1 MATTNGEADVADGH
15 NPERNGAMYD
25 PTDDPF
31 VPERQSAD
39 DMDEQRNKNIAY
51 QYLCHL
57 EEAKKWI
64 EACIDEEMPPT
75 TELEEGLR
83 NGVYLAKLGHY
94 YAPNK
99 VPLKRI
105 YDKEQN
111 KYTSKGLHFRHTDNI
126 NYWLRSMEDIGLPQI
141 FYPETTDV
149 YDRKN
154 MPRVVYCVHAL
165 SLYLFKLGKA
175 PQIQNLYGKVDFTE
189 EEISIMQME
198 LEKYGIQMPSFGK
211 IGGILAENMSVDEAA
226 LHAAV
231 IAINEAVEHE
241 NAEETLAALQN
252 PNALLLNVDPKDKQ
266 EYQNELFIAKEEK
279 KENALNKGSKPKA
292 QDQSIRE
299 GEVMESDVYDTL
311 LTQAEIQ
318 GNINKVNI
326 TLEVACLNNALN
338 SGNPDEVLR
347 ALSSDILKFN
357 NIDPDNIKWY
367 IQELQAAKEAKG
379 QNLDKDDIQAS
390 INAANKKSKDH
401 KNFVKAIADIN
412 LAIGGQD
419 SAETL
424 KALKRPEAKLPKVY
438 DSGEKLYQ
446 SELKEIRDTNEGDL
460 THGQLTVAVQVL
472 SAVALI
478 NDALNTGSSEETV
491 NALLNPDAALD
502 EVEADLTYAERYHTT
517 MTNVKHTKA
526 EDGIDFLT
534 QEEVQQCIEIVNQTV
549 HEEQER
555 ILAITAINEAIDEGD
570 AEMTL
575 GALQMPYAKLNDVQP
590 HEAVLYQKQLQAEK
604 EKKSW
609 NSDDES
615 DPMLW
620 LDEIQNAIDGANKT
634 AADMNKLASGVAAI
648 NAVLSSEAASEDDLM
663 KAIGNPGVGFHSIT
677 PECAG
682 EYLKEL
688 VAAKKAKEL
697 EGEGDANGD
706 WVCLKTKDGLDYYY
720 NINTNES
727 NWELPEGAV
736 LNSHQ
741 LSKEEIQG
749 VLSKV
754 TSNYDR
760 QLLFKSN
767 EDKIITLQA
776 HTRGM
781 IARKSFHDR
790 MDFIR
795 RQLPAIIRIQSWLKG
810 ITQKKIYRDRLEYL
824 NSQED
829 ATVKLQSYAR
839 MLAAK
844 NKYRKRK
851 QYFKDHVKEVVQI
864 QAFYRANQARNDYHI
879 LISSENP
886 PLKVVRKYVHLL
898 DRNEMDLSEELE
910 LQDLKAKVVK
920 QIRSNVQLENDLG
933 AMDIKI
939 GLLVKNRI
947 TLQDVVTHS
956 KKLKGAADMGR
967 PASGIKS
974 LSKEKRHMLES
985 YQHLFYQLQTNPNY
999 LAKLIFAMPQVKTTK
1014 FLESVILSLYNY
1026 AANQREEYLLLK
1038 LFKTALEEE
1047 INHLLIG
1054 AEKGSKVDKM
1064 MEIITGN
1071 PMVIKMVVTF
1081 NRGAKGQSSLRSI
1094 LQPLVKE
1101 VMDDKN
1107 ININTNPVEVY
1118 KAWINQKETETGE
1131 ATNLPYDV
1139 SSTVA
1144 MEHNE
1149 VANRVQE
1156 SITKLSLVSDKFLSS
1171 IISAI
1176 DDIPNGMRY
1185 IAKTLRNSLTEK
1197 FPDAAEDDILKI
1209 VGNLIYYRFM
1219 NPAIVAP
1226 DAFDIVD
1233 VGAQKGMT
1241 TEQRRNLG
1249 SIAKVL
1255 QSVASGKT
1263 FGGDNDH
1270 LSGLNKFVVAAH
1282 ERFKAFCIKV
1292 CDVPELDDRFNI
1304 NEYSDFVNPTK
1315 PVVYMSVQ
1323 EILDTHALLMEHEE
1337 IVAPDRTDPLHEL
1350 LSDLGEPPSI
1360 QDLIGH
1366 APVDTNEQQ
1375 AEALLTNLAK
1385 SEISLTL
1392 TNKFEIS
1399 SEDDTDM
1406 VQLFI
1411 RTKRL
1416 LVDVIRVQ
1424 PAETVPQVLRT
1435 PATDE
1440 QEDEHQALVSKRLK
1454 QDEKATR
1461 EDDKLQRTMSVL
1473 QDSKLPLGS
1482 IKTKIEKNLATLE
1495 GTKHVSSEDHYQAMV
1510 TAIAHDI
1517 RNQRRYRNRRKQEL
1531 LKLRATMNGL
1541 ESKSGF
1547 YQEQIDFYNRYIETC
1562 MLNLQTKT
1570 RKSKESKKKKETIK
1584 YTGAR
1589 LHEKGIILEIEGLS
1603 EAQFKNVMFE
1613 ITPVQTAG
1621 TFEVT
1626 AHFLGVKMDTVQIVF
1641 SDLLQL
1647 QYDGVAVMKMFSRA
1661 KVNVNLLI
1669 FLLNKKFY
1677 GN

>member
-1 MATTNGEADVADGH
+1 MATTNGDTDLADGH
-15 NPERNGAMYD
+15 NPQNGAVYD
-25 PTDDPF
+25 PTADPY

-94 YAPNK
+94 YAPSK

-105 YDKEQN
+105 YDREQT

-126 NYWLRSMEDIGLPQI
+126 NYWLRSMEDVGLPQI

-198 LEKYGIQMPSFGK
+198 LEKYGIQMPAFGK

-231 IAINEAVEHE
+231 IAINEAVERE
-241 NAEETLAALQN
+241 NADETLGALQN
-252 PNALLLNVDPKDKQ
+252 ANALLVNVDPEDKQ
-266 EYQNELFIAKEEK
+266 EYQNELFSAKEEK
-279 KENALNKGSKPKA
+279 KENALNKDPKKLA
-292 QDQSIRE
+292 EEQSLRE
-299 GEVMESDVYDTL
+299 GEVDSDVYDTL

-326 TLEVACLNNALN
+326 ALEVASLNEALENQNAN
-338 SGNPDEVLR
+338 VVLK
-347 ALSSDILKFN
+347 ALSNKILGLKN
-357 NIDPDNIKWY
+357 VDPDNIEWY
-367 IQELQAAKEAKG
+367 MKELQAARDAKG
-379 QNLDKDDIQAS
+379 QRLDKDEIQAS
-390 INAANKKSKDH
+390 INAANAKAKSQKDLS
-401 KNFVKAIADIN
+401 KAVADIN
-412 LAIGGQD
+412 AAICAEN

-424 KALKRPEAKLPKVY
+424 KALKRPEANLPKVH
-438 DSGEKLYQ
+438 DNGEQLYQ
-446 SELKEIRDTNEGDL
+446 SELKEIRDTNEEDL
-460 THGQLTVAVQVL
+460 NHQQLSVAVQVL
-472 SAVALI
+472 SAVVLI
-478 NDALNTGSSEETV
+478 NDALNTGSSDETI
-491 NALLNPDAALD
+491 NALLNPDATLD
-502 EVEADLTYAERYHTT
+502 DVESDLSYAERYYSTLT
-517 MTNVKHTKA
+517 AARQTKA
-526 EDGIDFLT
+526 EDGINFLT

-570 AEMTL
+570 ADMTL
-575 GALQMPYAKLNDVQP
+575 SALQMQYAKLNDVEP
-590 HEAVLYQKQLQAEK
+590 HEAVLYQKQLHAEK
-604 EKKSW
+604 EKKAA
-609 NSDDES
+609 NSEDES

-620 LDEIQNAIDGANKT
+620 LDEIQSTVNSCNKT
-634 AADMNKLASGVAAI
+634 AADFNKLAYGVALI
-648 NAVLSSEAASEDDLM
+648 NTVLSSPDATPESVM
-663 KAIGNPGVGFHSIT
+663 KVITDSGVGLHSIT
-677 PECAG
+677 AECGA

-688 VAAKKAKEL
+688 TAAKKAKDL
-697 EGEGDANGD
+697 EGDEDGD
-706 WVCLKTKDGLDYYY
+706 WVCHTTKDGHNYYY
-720 NINTNES
+720 NIKTNES
-727 NWELPEGAV
+727 AWVLPEGAA
-736 LNSHQ
+736 LNCHQ
-741 LSKEEIQG
+741 LTKEEIQAI
-749 VLSKV
+749 LTRV
-754 TSNYDR
+754 TSAHDR

-781 IARKSFHDR
+781 IARKSFHER

-795 RQLPAIIRIQSWLKG
+795 RQLPAIIKLQSWLKG
-810 ITQKKIYRDRLEYL
+810 VTQRRIYKDRLEYL
-824 NSQED
+824 NTQEE
-829 ATVKLQSYAR
+829 ATIKVQSLAR
-839 MLAAK
+839 MMAAR
-844 NKYRKRK
+844 NKYKKRQ
-851 QYFKDHVKEVVQI
+851 QYFRDHVKEVVQI
-864 QAFYRANQARNDYHI
+864 QAFFRSNQARNDYHI
-879 LISSENP
+879 LISSNNP
-886 PLKVVRKYVHLL
+886 PLKVVRKYMHLL

-910 LQDLKAKVVK
+910 LHGLKAKVVK
-920 QIRSNVQLENDLG
+920 QIRSNVQLENDLS

-956 KKLKGAADMGR
+956 KKLKTADMGR

-1047 INHLLIG
+1047 I
-1054 AEKGSKVDKM
+1054 KSKVDKM

-1101 VMDDKN
+1101 IMDDKN
-1107 ININTNPVEVY
+1107 ININTNPIDVY
-1118 KAWINQKETETGE
+1118 KTWINQQETETGE
-1131 ATNLPYDV
+1131 ATDLPYEV
-1139 SSTVA
+1139 STAAAA
-1144 MEHNE
+1144 MGHNE
-1149 VANRVQE
+1149 VTNRVQE
-1156 SITKLSLVSDKFLSS
+1156 SITKLSSLSDKFLSS
-1171 IISAI
+1171 IIAAI
-1176 DDIPNGMRY
+1176 DDIPYGMRY

-1197 FPDAAEDDILKI
+1197 FPDAASDDILKI

-1263 FGGDNDH
+1263 FGGDSDH
-1270 LSGLNKFVVAAH
+1270 LSGLNKFVLNAH

-1337 IVAPDRTDPLHEL
+1337 IVAPETDDRLHEL
-1350 LSDLGEPPSI
+1350 LSDLGDPPSI

-1392 TNKFEIS
+1392 TNKFEIAGD
-1399 SEDDTDM
+1399 DDTDM

-1424 PAETVPQVLRT
+1424 PGETVPQVLKT
-1435 PATDE
+1435 PATEE
-1440 QEDEHQALVSKRLK
+1440 QEDEHIALVSKRVK
-1454 QDEKATR
+1454 QDEKATKD
-1461 EDDKLQRTMSVL
+1461 DDKLQRTMSVL
-1473 QDSKLPLGS
+1473 HDSKLPLES
-1482 IKTKIEKNLATLE
+1482 IKRKIEKNLATLE
-1495 GTKHVSSEDHYQAMV
+1495 EAKHVSSSDNYQAMV
-1510 TAIAHDI
+1510 TSIAHDI
-1517 RNQRRYRNRRKQEL
+1517 RNQRRYRNQRKQEL

-1547 YQEQIDFYNRYIETC
+1547 YQEQIDFYNKYIETC

-1570 RKSKESKKKKETIK
+1570 KKSKESKKKNEAIK

-1603 EAQFKNVMFE
+1603 ENQFKNVLFE
-1613 ITPVQTAG
+1613 ISPVALAG

-1677 GN
+1677 GK